1 MSFCEAEGNIAGDDT
16 REPSTNP
23 AQSETPGMSGNS
35 MRENREAPLVTGSN
49 TPVRLEKAIC
59 RTASMHAGGE
69 SDEQAVP
76 AKRSNN
82 EEQSSAEGV
91 EGSCSTEG
99 NTEEAHT
106 CRTQGRAHVSQGLGG
121 VREAARR
128 DQKQKF
134 TALLHH
140 VNADLLRS
148 SYYSLRRNAAPGVDG
163 QTWQQYGEGLEER
176 IRDLH
181 DRIHRGAYRAQPS
194 RRTYIP
200 KADGQQRPLG
210 IAALEDK
217 IVQQAVVTVL
227 NEIYEE
233 DFLGF
238 SYGFRP
244 GRRQHDALDALWVG
258 LRRRR
263 VNWVLDLDVRGFFDN
278 VSHEWLAK
286 FIEHRIADQRILR
299 LIQKW
304 LKAGVSEEGEWKET
318 KVGTP
323 QGAVISPLLANI
335 YLHYVFD
342 LWVDQWR
349 RKTVRGDMIVVRYAD
364 DAVLGF
370 EHRKE
375 AEAFLEQLQ
384 ERMRKFGLELHPE
397 KTRLIEF
404 GRFAEG
410 NRRQRGE
417 GPPDSFDFL
426 GFTHMCGKTRKGG
439 WFTVKRR
446 TIKKRLRSK
455 LQAVRQELRR
465 RWHERVVETGKWLRS
480 VVQGYFNY
488 HAVPG
493 NFGALRAFRREVAR
507 AWLAA
512 LRRRSQKHRLTWE
525 RFGSIVDYYLPRP
538 RILHPEPGVRFDAM
552 HPR

>member
-1 MSFCEAEGNIAGDDT
+1 MGDDK
-16 REPSTNP
+16 REPSMNP
-23 AQSETPGMSGNS
+23 AQSETPGMPGNS
-35 MRENREAPLVTGSN
+35 VRENRETPSTSGSS
-49 TPVRLEKAIC
+49 TSDRLEKA
-59 RTASMHAGGE
+59 TSYTTSMQGGGE
-69 SDEQAVP
+69 SDEQVVP
-76 AKRSNN
+76 AKRSNK
-82 EEQSSAEGV
+82 EEQFSAERV
-91 EGSCSTEG
+91 EGSCSTKG

-106 CRTQGRAHVSQGLGG
+106 CRTQGREHVSQGLGG

-128 DQKQKF
+128 DKKQKF

-140 VNADLLRS
+140 VTTDLLRD
-148 SYYSLRRNAAPGVDG
+148 SYYALKRAAAPGVDG
-163 QTWQQYGEGLEER
+163 VTWEQYEEGVEER
-176 IRDLH
+176 LRALH
-181 DRIHRGAYRAQPS
+181 DRVHRGAYRAQPS

-200 KADGQQRPLG
+200 KADGRQRPLG

-227 NEIYEE
+227 NQIYEE
-233 DFLGF
+233 DFVGF

-244 GRRQHDALDALWVG
+244 GRKQHDALDALAVG
-258 LRRRR
+258 LRRKK
-263 VNWVLDLDVRGFFDN
+263 VNWILDLDVRGFFDN
-278 VSHEWLAK
+278 VSHEWLEQ
-286 FIEHRIADQRILR
+286 FVEHRIADRRILR

-304 LKAGVSEEGEWKET
+304 LKAGVSEEGEWTET

-323 QGAVISPLLANI
+323 QGAVASPLLANI

-342 LWVDQWR
+342 LWVNQWR
-349 RKTVRGDMIVVRYAD
+349 RKWAHGDMIVVRYAD

-375 AEAFLEQLQ
+375 AEAFLEQLR

-397 KTRLIEF
+397 KTRVIEF
-404 GRFAEG
+404 GRFAED
-410 NRRQRGE
+410 NRKRRGE
-417 GPPDSFDFL
+417 GKPETFDFL
-426 GFTHMCGKTRKGG
+426 GFTHICGKTRKGG

-446 TIKKRLRSK
+446 TVKKRLRNK
-455 LQAVRQELRR
+455 LQAVRQELRK
-465 RWHERVVETGKWLRS
+465 RWHESIADTGDWLRS

-493 NFGALRAFRREVAR
+493 NFAALQTFRREVAR
-507 AWLAA
+507 AWLEA
-512 LRRRSQKHRLTWE
+512 LRRRSQRHRLPWE
-525 RFGSIVDYYLPRP
+525 RFRSISDRYLPLP

>member
-1 MSFCEAEGNIAGDDT
+1 MFREAEGHIGGGDT
-16 REPSTNP
+16 REPLTNP
-23 AQSETPGMSGNS
+23 AQSEAPGMPGHS
-35 MRENREAPLVTGSN
+35 MRENRDTPLVSGSSG
-49 TPVRLEKAIC
+49 PDRLEKATSY
-59 RTASMHAGGE
+59 TASMHASGE
-69 SDEQAVP
+69 SDEQVVP

-82 EEQSSAEGV
+82 GEQSRAEGV
-91 EGSCSTEG
+91 EGSCSTKG
-99 NTEEAHT
+99 NTEET
-106 CRTQGRAHVSQGLGG
+106 RTRRTPGRERVSQGLPG

-128 DQKQKF
+128 DKKQKF

-140 VNADLLRS
+140 VTVDLLRDSYS
-148 SYYSLRRNAAPGVDG
+148 SLKRDAAPGVDG
-163 QTWQQYGEGLEER
+163 VTWQQYGEELEER
-176 IRDLH
+176 LADLH

-200 KADGQQRPLG
+200 KADGRQRPLG

-217 IVQQAVVTVL
+217 VVQQAVVTVL

-233 DFLGF
+233 DFRGF

-244 GRRQHDALDALWVG
+244 GRSQHDALDALTVG
-258 LRRRR
+258 LRRKK

-278 VSHEWLAK
+278 VSHEWLEK
-286 FIEHRIADQRILR
+286 FVEHRIADRRIIR

-304 LKAGVSEEGEWKET
+304 LKAGVSEEGEWAET

-323 QGAVISPLLANI
+323 QGAVVSPLLANV

-342 LWVDQWR
+342 LWVNQWR
-349 RKTVRGDMIVVRYAD
+349 RKWAQGDMIVVRYAD

-370 EHRKE
+370 EHRKD
-375 AEAFLEQLQ
+375 AEAFLEQLR
-384 ERMRKFGLELHPE
+384 ERMRKFGLELHSE

-404 GRFAEG
+404 GRFAED
-410 NRRQRGE
+410 NRKRRGE
-417 GPPDSFDFL
+417 GKPETFDFL
-426 GFTHMCGKTRKGG
+426 GFTHICGKTRKGG
-439 WFTVKRR
+439 WFTIKRQ

-455 LQAVRQELRR
+455 LQAVRQELRK
-465 RWHERVVETGKWLRS
+465 RWHERIAETGDWLRS

-493 NFGALRAFRREVAR
+493 NFVALQTFRREVAR

-512 LRRRSQKHRLTWE
+512 LRRRSQRHRLPWE
-525 RFGSIVDYYLPRP
+525 RFRSIIDRYLPLP
-538 RILHPEPGVRFDAM
+538 RILHPEPGVRFDAKYS
-552 HPR
+552 R